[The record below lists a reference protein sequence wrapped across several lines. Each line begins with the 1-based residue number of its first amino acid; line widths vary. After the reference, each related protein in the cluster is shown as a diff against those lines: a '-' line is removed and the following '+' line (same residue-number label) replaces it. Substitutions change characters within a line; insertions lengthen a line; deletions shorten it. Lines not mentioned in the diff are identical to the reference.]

1 MATIY
6 WNGSI
11 STDPDTAG
19 NWDGGVP
26 TSSDDVIFDS
36 SSAGDRDCDLELA
49 TVQSISWLSMTVEDD
64 FGEEVNFGASTILT
78 LTAGGL
84 TAKKAGWL
92 RATDEGAKISFT
104 GTAPFT
110 DKLSDGTNGSLSYY
124 VKFVGGDDG
133 DTELDNSQNESGIFG
148 GTTISPEDNSQVN
161 DLTERG
167 RFVFEYTPQPS
178 AKLVFVNG
186 VYPDISIVNPSSGT
200 ATLSPTFFYG
210 TYDTTKIESRTHDT
224 NYPKVRFRDFSIT
237 SNVTVSPDTKSFLD
251 FNTWYEIAGTLTLSS
266 DTFDWGYSTLELIPV
281 LSVTYFPANG
291 EAHYG
296 GSDNKFNASYHN
308 LVISPGPQENFAF
321 YLKDGMVIA
330 CNSLRIDGKLYAAAV
345 YGSTSSAE
353 IHTIERPDIN
363 GDWNYQQIADGI
375 YRARGTHPK
384 AGVPSGGTGQE
395 FVDKASLL
403 YGDGHDALQK
413 LSIGSE
419 GQVLTVNS
427 SSLPEWGEGSSGS
440 GCGLLD
446 IGSLLNDQDV
456 TIHMGNLI
464 CS

>member
-1 MATIY
+1 MAIY
-6 WNGSI
+6 WSGAI

-19 NWDGGVP
+19 NWTGGVP

-36 SSAGDRDCDLELA
+36 SSDGNRDCDLELA
-49 TVQSISWLSMTVEDD
+49 TSQSISWQSMSVDND
-64 FGEEVNFGASTILT
+64 FTKSVNFGASTVLT
-78 LTAGGL
+78 LTSGGL

-92 RATDEGAKISFT
+92 RATDDGAKIAFT
-104 GTAPFT
+104 GAAPFT
-110 DKLSDGTNGSLSYY
+110 DKLSDGTNGTLSYY
-124 VKFVGGDDG
+124 VKFVGGTSG
-133 DTELDNSQNESGIFG
+133 DTELDNSQNPNGIFVDSAN
-148 GTTISPEDNSQVN
+148 TISDNTQT
-161 DLTERG
+161 DLTPRS
-167 RFVFEYTPQPS
+167 RFLFEYTPQPS

-186 VYPDISIVNPSSGT
+186 VYPDISIVNPASGT

-210 TYDTTKIESRTHDT
+210 SYDATKLENRTHAT
-224 NYPKVRFRDFSIT
+224 TYAKVRFRNFSIA
-237 SNVTVSPDTKSFLD
+237 SNVTVSPATKNFLD
-251 FNTWYEIAGTLTLSS
+251 YDKWYELAGALSLSS
-266 DTFDWGYSTLELIPV
+266 NTFDWGYSTIELMPSAIG
-281 LSVTYFPANG
+281 TYFPANG
-291 EAHYG
+291 ESSYG

-308 LVISPGPQENFAF
+308 LVIAAGPQDNYAF
-321 YLKDGMVIA
+321 YLRDGMVIS
-330 CNSLRIDGKLYAAAV
+330 CNTLRIEGKLYASAV
-345 YGSTSSAE
+345 YGSNSSAE
-353 IHTIERPDIN
+353 IHTIERPAIN

-375 YRARGTHPK
+375 YRARGTNPK

-395 FVDKASLL
+395 FVDKGSLL
-403 YGDGHDALQK
+403 YGDGHNALQN

-440 GCGLLD
+440 GCGLID